1 MTTAKENLEMLKDFG
16 TNGYENA
23 RALGELNL
31 RTWEKLAE
39 AQMATFSLFVDTGIA
54 QMKLA
59 TESKDPKEL
68 VNGQVELARKLGEEL
83 VTKGRETM
91 ELTNE
96 ARDEYS
102 ALVEKGISQFASKVT
117 EATQKAA

>member
-1 MTTAKENLEMLKDFG
+1 MTTAKENLEMLKEFG
-16 TNGYENA
+16 TNGYEGA

-31 RTWEKLAE
+31 RTWEKMAE

-59 TESKDPKEL
+59 SESKDPKEL
-68 VNGQVELARKLGEEL
+68 VDGQVEIAKKLGEEL
-83 VTKGRETM
+83 VSKGRETM

-96 ARDEYS
+96 VRDEYS
-102 ALVEKGISQFASKVT
+102 ALVEKGVSQFTGKIN

>member
-1 MTTAKENLEMLKDFG
+1 MTTAKENLEMFKEFG

-68 VNGQVELARKLGEEL
+68 V
-83 VTKGRETM
+83 TKGRETM

-102 ALVEKGISQFASKVT
+102 ALVEKGISQFTSKVN